1 MVRAGLRVRRFDP
14 QQGSEPTWSTY
25 QVELPDGSTVLEA
38 LMKIQD
44 EQDGTLSFR
53 RACRHAICGSCAMMI
68 NGCSKLACNTQV
80 SLAAEQAARMAAHG
94 REAWRDGR
102 EDAAAED
109 AAAEGAAAEGAAA
122 PILIEP
128 LGNMPVVK
136 DLVTDMDAFW
146 RKQRRVRPWL
156 FAPDDG
162 IDPDHERRMSPPEWD
177 RMAQGL
183 LCLECGSCYSE
194 CDAVTASPEFVGPAA
209 LAKAH
214 RYTTDTRD
222 ADAHQ
227 RLADLSDE
235 HGLWEC
241 MRCYFCSERCPK
253 RIRVRD
259 LIAQL
264 GELAVRDGL
273 DTDPGARHAAAF
285 VESLEKSGRLDETR
299 LAVRSQGVG
308 WAARRLPMAVRVAM
322 AGKLSLP
329 PRPIDGHEALR
340 RVIDA
345 ARADKGGAGE
355 AGTAGAADDAGRD
368 D

>member
-14 QQGSEPTWSTY
+14 QQGSEPTWTTY

-80 SLAAEQAARMAAHG
+80 SLVAEQAARMAAHG

-102 EDAAAED
+102 EDAAAE
-109 AAAEGAAAEGAAA
+109 EGAA

-156 FAPDDG
+156 FPPDDG
-162 IDPDHERRMSPPEWD
+162 VDPDHERRMSPQEWD

-222 ADAHQ
+222 AGAHE

-264 GELAVRDGL
+264 GELAVREGL

-299 LAVRSQGVG
+299 LAMRSQGVG
-308 WAARRLPMAVRVAM
+308 WAAQRLPMAVRVAL
-322 AGKLSLP
+322 AGKLTLP

-340 RVIDA
+340 RVMDA
-345 ARADKGGAGE
+345 AGAEAAGDSDAADA
-355 AGTAGAADDAGRD
+355 AGADSVEMDD
-368 D
+368 